1 MSRLYRTAPVGVVD
15 QPVFHNAVVALDV
28 PAGRSAAAGATALL
42 SSLKQLER
50 AFGRRGGPRWGPR
63 ELDLDLLVF
72 GRAELAIDRPPGTKS
87 NDPARTGAPLVVPH
101 AEAQRRL
108 FVLAPL
114 ADLAP
119 GLVPPGWNER
129 VSTARDRRVAVEG
142 AAAAEAVARWDGSAG
157 WLPLSNEAPSPRAL
171 HVSD

>member
-1 MSRLYRTAPVGVVD
+1 ML
-15 QPVFHNAVVALDV
+15 
-28 PAGRSAAAGATALL
+28 AT
-42 SSLKQLER
+42 LKQLER

-72 GRAELAIDRPPGTKS
+72 GRAQLAIERPQGTES

-101 AEAQRRL
+101 PEAQRRL

-119 GLVPPGWNER
+119 ALVPPGWSER
-129 VSTARDRRVAVEG
+129 VATARDRRVAAEG
-142 AAAAEAVARWDGSAG
+142 AAAAKAVARWDGSAG
-157 WLPLSNEAPSPRAL
+157 WLPLSNEGSSPTGL
-171 HVSD
+171 QVSN